1 MQVKYN
7 LYLLLKSIILS
18 IVISLNIV
26 KELTK
31 FRLTLSVVFSSFI
44 SYFLGV
50 EVIDYIQLS
59 LLLIGGILIVGSS
72 NIFNQIIEKDLD
84 KLMARTKNRPL
95 PKKEISQSLAL
106 FIAVICSLLGIFL
119 MYLINVKVAILASIS
134 LFLYTAVYTPMKL
147 ISPLSVLIGAIP
159 GAFPFMIGWVAAT
172 NNIGIEAVTL
182 FLMQFFWQFPHFWS
196 IGWSQNRDY
205 QKAGFKMLPTGK
217 KDNSTSAQILFY
229 SFWAV
234 IISIIP
240 FFGFTGELKLS
251 SIGLIVV
258 LLLGV
263 FLIYKSYKLFIDGK
277 NKNARKLIVTS
288 VIYLTFVQ
296 LTFLFDK
303 ILNL

>member
-1 MQVKYN
+1 M
-7 LYLLLKSIILS
+7 LLKSIKLS
-18 IVISLNIV
+18 KVISLNII
-26 KELTK
+26 KEITK

-106 FIAVICSLLGIFL
+106 FIAVIFSLLGIFL

-147 ISPLSVLIGAIP
+147 ISPLSVFIGAIP

-172 NNIGIEAVTL
+172 NTIGIEAVTL

-251 SIGLIVV
+251 PTGLIVV
-258 LLLGV
+258 VLLGI

-277 NKNARKLIVTS
+277 DENARKLMVTS